1 MPEKVLISGGSGFI
15 ASFVI
20 DRILKTTNWQIVLVC
35 KSESKYGKIRL
46 ADVNAANN
54 PRVRFIRADISSGVP
69 NVSCVDYILHMGA
82 ESHVDVSISEPE
94 KHIRSNV
101 IGTYKML
108 EYARTLPNLK
118 KFLMFSTDEVYGS
131 AKPGETFTEWSR
143 YNSGNPYA
151 ATKAAA
157 EELSLAWENTYKVP
171 VVITHS
177 MNVFGERQQPTSVIP
192 RFIKKILDGEKTSGV
207 TIMLVDTQMDHG
219 PKLRNIQF
227 LISNDET
234 FESLEKK
241 MAEVGSKLLLETIPG
256 FLNGSIKPQEQ
267 DHELATYTKM
277 ISKEDGYFDIETPP
291 SSEKLDRMIRAFYP
305 WPNVWTRW
313 MGKVVKFY
321 PENKM
326 QIEGKNIVS
335 KEEFLRGYPDF
346 PIK

>member
-1 MPEKVLISGGSGFI
+1 MKVLISGGSGFI

-20 DRILKTTNWQIVLVC
+20 DRILKTTDWQIVLVC

-131 AKPGETFTEWSR
+131 AKSGETFTEWSR

-177 MNVFGERQQPTSVIP
+177 MNVFGERQQPSAAIP
-192 RFIKKILDGEKTSGV
+192 LFIKKIMGDKTLTVHVDADGNPATRSFIYGEDV
-207 TIMLVDTQMDHG
+207 AEATIAVLTRGKIRQKYGFAGFETRIDDLAKRIANICGRDAVLEYAHARPGVDTRYSVGGTNMKDDLGWSPCNSVDDQ
-219 PKLRNIQF
+219 LRKTVQW
-227 LISNDET
+227 
-234 FESLEKK
+234 
-241 MAEVGSKLLLETIPG
+241 
-256 FLNGSIKPQEQ
+256 
-267 DHELATYTKM
+267 Y
-277 ISKEDGYFDIETPP
+277 IEH
-291 SSEKLDRMIRAFYP
+291 
-305 WPNVWTRW
+305 
-313 MGKVVKFY
+313 
-321 PENKM
+321 PEWF
-326 QIEGKNIVS
+326 Q
-335 KEEFLRGYPDF
+335 
-346 PIK
+346 

>member
-15 ASFVI
+15 ASHVI

-177 MNVFGERQQPTSVIP
+177 MNVFGERQQPTAVIP
-192 RFIKKILDGEKTSGV
+192 RFIKKILDGETLTVHVDANGTPATRSFIYGEDVAEATLAVLTRGKIRQKYGFAGFETRIDDLAKHIANICGRDAV
-207 TIMLVDTQMDHG
+207 LEYAHARPGVDTRYSVTGMNMQNDFG
-219 PKLRNIQF
+219 WSPRGSVDDQLRKTVQWY
-227 LISNDET
+227 L
-234 FESLEKK
+234 K
-241 MAEVGSKLLLETIPG
+241 
-256 FLNGSIKPQEQ
+256 
-267 DHELATYTKM
+267 HE
-277 ISKEDGYFDIETPP
+277 EWF
-291 SSEKLDRMIRAFYP
+291 
-305 WPNVWTRW
+305 
-313 MGKVVKFY
+313 
-321 PENKM
+321 
-326 QIEGKNIVS
+326 Q
-335 KEEFLRGYPDF
+335 
-346 PIK
+346 

>member
-1 MPEKVLISGGSGFI
+1 MPEKDLISGGAGFI
-15 ASFVI
+15 ASHVI

-82 ESHVDVSISEPE
+82 ESHVDISISEPE

-118 KFLMFSTDEVYGS
+118 KFRQFSTDEVYGS
-131 AKPGETFTEWSR
+131 AKPGETFTEWGR

-177 MNVFGERQQPTSVIP
+177 MNVFGERQQSTSVIP
-192 RFIKKILDGEKTSGV
+192 RFIKKILDGETLTVHVDANGTPV
-207 TIMLVDTQMDHG
+207 TRSFIYGADVADATLRVLTDGKIRQKYGFAGFETRIDDLAKHIANICGRDAVLEYAHARPGVDTRYSVTGMNMQNDLGWSPRGSVDDQLRKTVRWYIDH
-219 PKLRNIQF
+219 
-227 LISNDET
+227 
-234 FESLEKK
+234 
-241 MAEVGSKLLLETIPG
+241 
-256 FLNGSIKPQEQ
+256 
-267 DHELATYTKM
+267 
-277 ISKEDGYFDIETPP
+277 
-291 SSEKLDRMIRAFYP
+291 
-305 WPNVWTRW
+305 
-313 MGKVVKFY
+313 
-321 PENKM
+321 PEW
-326 QIEGKNIVS
+326 
-335 KEEFLRGYPDF
+335 FR
-346 PIK
+346 

>member
-1 MPEKVLISGGSGFI
+1 MPEKVLISGGAGFI
-15 ASFVI
+15 ASHVI
-20 DRILKTTNWQIVLVC
+20 DRILKTTDWQIVLVC

-69 NVSCVDYILHMGA
+69 PIEDVDYILHMGA
-82 ESHVDVSISEPE
+82 ECHVDVSISEPE

-177 MNVFGERQQPTSVIP
+177 MNVFGERQQPTAVIP
-192 RFIKKILDGEKTSGV
+192 RFVKKIIDGKTLTV
-207 TIMLVDTQMDHG
+207 HVDADGNPATRSFIYGEDVAEATLTVLTGGKIRQKYGFAGFETRIDDLAKRIAKICGKDAVLEYAHVRPGMDTRYSVG
-219 PKLRNIQF
+219 GANMQDDFGWSPRGSVEDQLRKTVQWY
-227 LISNDET
+227 L
-234 FESLEKK
+234 K
-241 MAEVGSKLLLETIPG
+241 
-256 FLNGSIKPQEQ
+256 
-267 DHELATYTKM
+267 HE
-277 ISKEDGYFDIETPP
+277 EWF
-291 SSEKLDRMIRAFYP
+291 
-305 WPNVWTRW
+305 
-313 MGKVVKFY
+313 
-321 PENKM
+321 
-326 QIEGKNIVS
+326 Q
-335 KEEFLRGYPDF
+335 
-346 PIK
+346 

>member
-1 MPEKVLISGGSGFI
+1 MKVLISGGSGFI

-20 DRILKTTNWQIVLVC
+20 DRILKTTDWQIVLVC

-69 NVSCVDYILHMGA
+69 PIEDVDYVLHMGA
-82 ESHVDVSISEPE
+82 ECHVDISISEPE

-118 KFLMFSTDEVYGS
+118 KFLQFSTDEVYGS

-192 RFIKKILDGEKTSGV
+192 RFIKKILDGETLTVHVDANGTPV
-207 TIMLVDTQMDHG
+207 TRSFIYGADVADATLRVLTDGKIRQKYGFPGAFETRIDDLAKRIGAVCGIDAKIEYKYPSDIRPGVDTRYSVGGTNMKDDLGWSPRGSVDEQ
-219 PKLRNIQF
+219 LRKTVQWY
-227 LISNDET
+227 L
-234 FESLEKK
+234 K
-241 MAEVGSKLLLETIPG
+241 
-256 FLNGSIKPQEQ
+256 
-267 DHELATYTKM
+267 HE
-277 ISKEDGYFDIETPP
+277 EWF
-291 SSEKLDRMIRAFYP
+291 
-305 WPNVWTRW
+305 
-313 MGKVVKFY
+313 
-321 PENKM
+321 
-326 QIEGKNIVS
+326 Q
-335 KEEFLRGYPDF
+335 
-346 PIK
+346 

>member
-1 MPEKVLISGGSGFI
+1 MKVLISGGSGFI

-20 DRILKTTNWQIVLVC
+20 DRILKTTDWQIVLVC

-82 ESHVDVSISEPE
+82 ESHVDISISEPE

-118 KFLMFSTDEVYGS
+118 KFLQFSTDEVYGS

-171 VVITHS
+171 VVIMHS

-192 RFIKKILDGEKTSGV
+192 RFIKKILDGETLTV
-207 TIMLVDTQMDHG
+207 HVDTKRHPCDE
-219 PKLRNIQF
+219 KLHKRGRCWDATLRVLTDGKIRQKYGF
-227 LISNDET
+227 
-234 FESLEKK
+234 
-241 MAEVGSKLLLETIPG
+241 PG
-256 FLNGSIKPQEQ
+256 FETRI
-267 DHELATYTKM
+267 DDLAKR
-277 ISKEDGYFDIETPP
+277 IGAVCGIDGED
-291 SSEKLDRMIRAFYP
+291 
-305 WPNVWTRW
+305 
-313 MGKVVKFY
+313 
-321 PENKM
+321 
-326 QIEGKNIVS
+326 
-335 KEEFLRGYPDF
+335 
-346 PIK
+346 